1 MSTNA
6 SHQLTRSLHRSPP
19 VAWAALCVG
28 MLARA
33 YRGASSR
40 LPMAMKE
47 LPVKMPVKKRAKPL
61 RSPAVVLPLTLLI
74 ACSEVGHGQP
84 PAANAPVAASLSA
97 EARWLR
103 RPRAERF
110 QAADADWLEAFS
122 AALRRE
128 LVGDHDAWTALG
140 LEVRRRDGV
149 LWLREAA
156 PASGRGAFAVRHDLV
171 QHDPG
176 PGDSGLHDSGLHD
189 SARRILVQA
198 PHGDTDRGTRQLALL
213 MFQEQ
218 RLLGLSLNSARRDTA
233 PEADLARGEDN
244 GFVRIAQVLAERRRD
259 MRTVQ
264 LHGFSANTARQ
275 LSLPDDAIV
284 VGGAAAGDPDLAAV
298 ARCLREAG
306 FAAQDANERTRSL
319 AGRGN
324 PVGRALRREPPARFV
339 HLELGPALRER
350 LLADARARQAL
361 TQCL

>member
-1 MSTNA
+1 M
-6 SHQLTRSLHRSPP
+6 QM
-19 VAWAALCVG
+19 V
-28 MLARA
+28 
-33 YRGASSR
+33 
-40 LPMAMKE
+40 MKE
-47 LPVKMPVKKRAKPL
+47 LPMKMPVKKHAKPL
-61 RSPAVVLPLTLLI
+61 RSPAVALPLTLLI
-74 ACSEVGHGQP
+74 ACSGVGHGQP
-84 PAANAPVAASLSA
+84 PAGDAPVAASLSA
-97 EARWLR
+97 DARWLR

-110 QAADADWLEAFS
+110 RAADADWLEAFS

-128 LVGDHDAWTALG
+128 PVGDHDAWTALG

-156 PASGRGAFAVRHDLV
+156 PASGRGAFAVRHDPAPHDPV
-171 QHDPG
+171 QHDPVR
-176 PGDSGLHDSGLHD
+176 HDP
-189 SARRILVQA
+189 ARRILVQA
-198 PHGDTDRGTRQLALL
+198 PHGDTDLGTRQLALL
-213 MFQEQ
+213 MFEEQ

-244 GFVRIAQVLAERRRD
+244 SFVRIAQVLAERRRD
-259 MRTVQ
+259 VRTVQ

-306 FAAQDANERTRSL
+306 FAAQGADDRTRSL

-324 PVGRALRREPPARFV
+324 PVGRALRRGPPARFV
-339 HLELGPALRER
+339 HLELGPAVRER
-350 LLADARARQAL
+350 LLADARAREAL

>member
-1 MSTNA
+1 
-6 SHQLTRSLHRSPP
+6 
-19 VAWAALCVG
+19 
-28 MLARA
+28 
-33 YRGASSR
+33 
-40 LPMAMKE
+40 MAMKE
-47 LPVKMPVKKRAKPL
+47 LPVKMPVKKRAKTL
-61 RSPAVVLPLTLLI
+61 RSPAVVLPLMLLI
-74 ACSEVGHGQP
+74 ACSGAGHGQP
-84 PAANAPVAASLSA
+84 PAANVPVAASLSA

-128 LVGDHDAWTALG
+128 PVGDHDAWTALG

-176 PGDSGLHDSGLHD
+176 PHD

-213 MFQEQ
+213 MFEEQ

-244 GFVRIAQVLAERRRD
+244 GFVRIAQVLSERRRD
-259 MRTVQ
+259 VRTVQ
-264 LHGFSANTARQ
+264 LHGFSADTARR

-324 PVGRALRREPPARFV
+324 PVGRALRRGPPARFV

-350 LLADARARQAL
+350 LLADARVREAL

>member
-1 MSTNA
+1 M
-6 SHQLTRSLHRSPP
+6 QM
-19 VAWAALCVG
+19 V
-28 MLARA
+28 
-33 YRGASSR
+33 
-40 LPMAMKE
+40 MKE
-47 LPVKMPVKKRAKPL
+47 LPMKMPVKKHAKPL
-61 RSPAVVLPLTLLI
+61 RSPAVALPLTLLI
-74 ACSEVGHGQP
+74 ACSGVGHGQP
-84 PAANAPVAASLSA
+84 PAGDAPVAASLSA
-97 EARWLR
+97 DARWLR

-110 QAADADWLEAFS
+110 RAADADWLEAFS

-128 LVGDHDAWTALG
+128 PVGDHDAWTALG

-156 PASGRGAFAVRHDLV
+156 PASGRGAFAVRHDPAPHDPV
-171 QHDPG
+171 QHDPVR
-176 PGDSGLHDSGLHD
+176 HDP
-189 SARRILVQA
+189 ARRILVQA
-198 PHGDTDRGTRQLALL
+198 PHGDTDLGTRQLALL
-213 MFQEQ
+213 MFEEQ

-244 GFVRIAQVLAERRRD
+244 SFVRIAQVLAERRRD
-259 MRTVQ
+259 VRTVQ

-306 FAAQDANERTRSL
+306 FAAQGADDRTRSL

-324 PVGRALRREPPARFV
+324 PVGRALRRGSPARFV
-339 HLELGPALRER
+339 HLELGPAVRER
-350 LLADARARQAL
+350 LLADARAREAL

>member
-1 MSTNA
+1 
-6 SHQLTRSLHRSPP
+6 
-19 VAWAALCVG
+19 
-28 MLARA
+28 
-33 YRGASSR
+33 
-40 LPMAMKE
+40 MAMKE
-47 LPVKMPVKKRAKPL
+47 LPGKMPFKNRAKPL
-61 RSPAVVLPLTLLI
+61 RSPAVALPLTLLM
-74 ACSEVGHGQP
+74 ACSGVGHGQP
-84 PAANAPVAASLSA
+84 PAGDAPVAASLSA

-128 LVGDHDAWTALG
+128 PVGDHDAWTALG
-140 LEVRRRDGV
+140 FEVRRRDGV

-176 PGDSGLHDSGLHD
+176 PGDSGLHDSGPHDSAPQD

-198 PHGDTDRGTRQLALL
+198 PHGDTDRGTGQLALL
-213 MFQEQ
+213 MFEEQ

-259 MRTVQ
+259 VRTVQ

-306 FAAQDANERTRSL
+306 FAAQDPNERTRSL

-324 PVGRALRREPPARFV
+324 PVGRALRRGPPARFV

>member
-1 MSTNA
+1 M
-6 SHQLTRSLHRSPP
+6 QM
-19 VAWAALCVG
+19 V
-28 MLARA
+28 
-33 YRGASSR
+33 
-40 LPMAMKE
+40 MKE
-47 LPVKMPVKKRAKPL
+47 LPMKMPVKKHAKPL
-61 RSPAVVLPLTLLI
+61 RSPAVALPLTLLI
-74 ACSEVGHGQP
+74 ACSGVGHGQP
-84 PAANAPVAASLSA
+84 PASDAPVAASLSSD
-97 EARWLR
+97 ARWLR

-110 QAADADWLEAFS
+110 RAADADWLEAFS

-128 LVGDHDAWTALG
+128 PVGDHDAWTALG

-156 PASGRGAFAVRHDLV
+156 PASGRGAFAVRHDPAP
-171 QHDPG
+171 HDPVR
-176 PGDSGLHDSGLHD
+176 HDP
-189 SARRILVQA
+189 ARRILVQA
-198 PHGDTDRGTRQLALL
+198 PHGDTDLGTRQLALL
-213 MFQEQ
+213 MFEEQ

-244 GFVRIAQVLAERRRD
+244 SFVRIAQVLAERRRD
-259 MRTVQ
+259 VRTVQ

-306 FAAQDANERTRSL
+306 FAAQGADDRTRSL

-324 PVGRALRREPPARFV
+324 PVGRALRRGPPARFV
-339 HLELGPALRER
+339 HLELGPAVRER
-350 LLADARARQAL
+350 LLADARAREAL

>member
-1 MSTNA
+1 
-6 SHQLTRSLHRSPP
+6 
-19 VAWAALCVG
+19 
-28 MLARA
+28 
-33 YRGASSR
+33 
-40 LPMAMKE
+40 MKE
-47 LPVKMPVKKRAKPL
+47 PPMKMPVKKPAKPL
-61 RSPAVVLPLTLLI
+61 RSSAVALPLTLLI
-74 ACSEVGHGQP
+74 ACSGVGQGQP
-84 PAANAPVAASLSA
+84 PAGDAPVAASLSA
-97 EARWLR
+97 DARWLR

-110 QAADADWLEAFS
+110 QAADTDWLEAFS

-128 LVGDHDAWTALG
+128 PVGDHDAWTALG

-156 PASGRGAFAVRHDLV
+156 PASGRGAFALRHDPAP
-171 QHDPG
+171 HDPVRQN
-176 PGDSGLHDSGLHD
+176 

-198 PHGDTDRGTRQLALL
+198 PHGDTDRGTGQLALL
-213 MFQEQ
+213 MFEEQ

-244 GFVRIAQVLAERRRD
+244 SFVRIAQVLAERRRD
-259 MRTVQ
+259 VRTVQ

-284 VGGAAAGDPDLAAV
+284 VGGAAAGDADLAAV

-324 PVGRALRREPPARFV
+324 PVGRALRRGPQARFV
-339 HLELGPALRER
+339 HLELGPALREH
-350 LLADARARQAL
+350 LLADARAREAL

>member
-1 MSTNA
+1 M
-6 SHQLTRSLHRSPP
+6 
-19 VAWAALCVG
+19 
-28 MLARA
+28 
-33 YRGASSR
+33 
-40 LPMAMKE
+40 PMAMKE
-47 LPVKMPVKKRAKPL
+47 LPMKTPVKKHAKPL
-61 RSPAVVLPLTLLI
+61 LFPAVALPLTLLI
-74 ACSEVGHGQP
+74 ACNGVGHGQP
-84 PAANAPVAASLSA
+84 PAGDAPVAASLSA
-97 EARWLR
+97 DARWLR

-128 LVGDHDAWTALG
+128 PVGDYDAWTALG

-156 PASGRGAFAVRHDLV
+156 PASGRGAFAVRDDPV
-171 QHDPG
+171 QHDVVQH
-176 PGDSGLHDSGLHD
+176 DTVQHDSV
-189 SARRILVQA
+189 RRILVQA
-198 PHGDTDRGTRQLALL
+198 PHGDTDRGTGQLALL
-213 MFQEQ
+213 MFEEQ

-244 GFVRIAQVLAERRRD
+244 SFVRIAQVLAERRRD
-259 MRTVQ
+259 VRTVQ
-264 LHGFSANTARQ
+264 LHGFSANARQ

-284 VGGAAAGDPDLAAV
+284 VGGAAAGDSDLAAV

-319 AGRGN
+319 AGRSN
-324 PVGRALRREPPARFV
+324 PVGRALRRGPPARFV

-350 LLADARARQAL
+350 LLADARAREAL

>member
-1 MSTNA
+1 
-6 SHQLTRSLHRSPP
+6 
-19 VAWAALCVG
+19 
-28 MLARA
+28 
-33 YRGASSR
+33 
-40 LPMAMKE
+40 MKE
-47 LPVKMPVKKRAKPL
+47 PPMKMLVKKHAKPL
-61 RSPAVVLPLTLLI
+61 RSSAVALPLTLLI
-74 ACSEVGHGQP
+74 ACSGVGHGQL
-84 PAANAPVAASLSA
+84 PAGDAPVAASLSA
-97 EARWLR
+97 DARWLR

-128 LVGDHDAWTALG
+128 PVGDHDAWTALG

-156 PASGRGAFAVRHDLV
+156 PASGRGAFAVRHDPDP
-171 QHDPG
+171 HDPVRHN
-176 PGDSGLHDSGLHD
+176 P
-189 SARRILVQA
+189 ARRILVQA
-198 PHGDTDRGTRQLALL
+198 PHGDTDRGTGQLALL
-213 MFQEQ
+213 MFEEQ

-244 GFVRIAQVLAERRRD
+244 SFVRIAQVLAERRRD
-259 MRTVQ
+259 VRTVQ

-275 LSLPDDAIV
+275 MSLPDDAIV

-319 AGRGN
+319 AGRSN
-324 PVGRALRREPPARFV
+324 PVGRALRRGPPARFV

-350 LLADARARQAL
+350 LLADARAREAL

>member
-1 MSTNA
+1 M
-6 SHQLTRSLHRSPP
+6 QM
-19 VAWAALCVG
+19 V
-28 MLARA
+28 
-33 YRGASSR
+33 
-40 LPMAMKE
+40 MKE
-47 LPVKMPVKKRAKPL
+47 LPMKMAVKKHAKPL
-61 RSPAVVLPLTLLI
+61 RSPAAALPLTLLI
-74 ACSEVGHGQP
+74 ACSGVGHGQP
-84 PAANAPVAASLSA
+84 PAGDAPVAASLSA
-97 EARWLR
+97 DARWLR

-110 QAADADWLEAFS
+110 RAADADWLEAFS

-128 LVGDHDAWTALG
+128 PVDDHDAWTALG

-156 PASGRGAFAVRHDLV
+156 PASGRGAFAVRHDPAP
-171 QHDPG
+171 HDPVR
-176 PGDSGLHDSGLHD
+176 HDP
-189 SARRILVQA
+189 ARRILVQA
-198 PHGDTDRGTRQLALL
+198 PHGDTDLGTRQLALL
-213 MFQEQ
+213 MFEEQ

-244 GFVRIAQVLAERRRD
+244 SFVRIAQVLAERRRD
-259 MRTVQ
+259 VRTVQ

-275 LSLPDDAIV
+275 LSVPDDAIV

-306 FAAQDANERTRSL
+306 FAAQGADDRTRSL

-324 PVGRALRREPPARFV
+324 PVGRALRRGPPARFV
-339 HLELGPALRER
+339 HLELGPAVRER